1 MIRACTLLFEKIIPY
16 TSDTCVVKTWNFHHK
31 LQTHSATDAV
41 HVRCQRLDPSRL
53 VLNDASRQLFCRKRF
68 GGLDAQECELCN
80 MKLGANI

>member
-1 MIRACTLLFEKIIPY
+1 
-16 TSDTCVVKTWNFHHK
+16 